1 MHLCLCPRLAGQKIV
16 KLTTVKGSD
25 DGEQLHKAHSLTN
38 VGLAH
43 IRFPCIC
50 HRCFPCHVC
59 VCVGVRV
66 CVCVYMCVCVYV
78 YMCVCAH
85 VCVLSVRPGDA
96 TPTL

>member
-1 MHLCLCPRLAGQKIV
+1 V
-16 KLTTVKGSD
+16 Y
-25 DGEQLHKAHSLTN
+25 
-38 VGLAH
+38 
-43 IRFPCIC
+43 
-50 HRCFPCHVC
+50 
-59 VCVGVRV
+59 VRV